1 MDKDKILIK
10 LSESGM
16 TKVWKE
22 DFAKQS
28 FPQKVF
34 SAIWQVEAEVNNGG
48 FSQYFFNNS
57 RASAWFVALALQ
69 EIGAPKTASI
79 CERAI
84 AAAFP
89 SGLPDDLDS
98 IRSAAAH
105 FSEDIREKLW
115 TLDKEFYTYP
125 HDLTELLFTYV
136 KRHPD
141 EFGSLPEPDDA
152 KPPTRPD

>member
-1 MDKDKILIK
+1 MDKNKILIK
-10 LSESGM
+10 LSESAM

-34 SAIWQVEAEVNNGG
+34 SAIWEVEAEVNNGG

-57 RASAWFVALALQ
+57 RASAWFVARALE
-69 EIGAPKTASI
+69 EIGAPKTANI
-79 CERAI
+79 CKRAI

-98 IRSAAAH
+98 IRSAAAD

-115 TLDKEFYTYP
+115 ALDKEFYSYP
-125 HDLTELLFTYV
+125 HNLTDLLFAYV

-141 EFGSLPEPDDA
+141 EFGSLPDPDDV
-152 KPPTRPD
+152 